1 MKKAGGKPSRDV
13 QIGKFPPKR
22 IPKDVL
28 KRTLEIASSSIDE
41 FWLNKNCSCSP
52 PANCELY
59 NVMNRSITYQKLS
72 LSRNFSMVRDW
83 KNVEK
88 ILTSNVFGES
98 LLKKGSYPIFSE
110 YASLSLKFDK
120 PRMDKKANTEANT

>member
-1 MKKAGGKPSRDV
+1 MKNGGRKAERELRLG
-13 QIGKFPPKR
+13 QFPPKR

-28 KRTLEIASSSIDE
+28 NRTLEIASSLIDE

-52 PANCELY
+52 PANYEFY
-59 NVMNRSITYQKLS
+59 NVLNRSVTYQKLS
-72 LSRNFSMVRDW
+72 LTRSFTMARDC

-98 LLKKGSYPIFSE
+98 LLKKGSLPIFSE
-110 YASLSLKFDK
+110 YASLSLQLDK
-120 PRMDKKANTEANT
+120 PRLDKTENT